1 MYIKQSHNPNLT
13 KPYSYVIGAFHRALG
28 GRSFRHKLQENGSNV
43 ACPIASEYNLGLR
56 PFHSNP
62 QFKKTSTKAN
72 QNCLT
77 NISMFSQFKAPKD
90 EESTSMESKK
100 TPRMEYLLVGVN

>member
-1 MYIKQSHNPNLT
+1 
-13 KPYSYVIGAFHRALG
+13 
-28 GRSFRHKLQENGSNV
+28 V
-43 ACPIASEYNLGLR
+43 ACPIASEHNLGLR

-77 NISMFSQFKAPKD
+77 NISIFSQFEAPKD
-90 EESTSMESKK
+90 EESTSMESK
-100 TPRMEYLLVGVN
+100 TSRMEYLLVGVN

>member
-1 MYIKQSHNPNLT
+1 MFGHE
-13 KPYSYVIGAFHRALG
+13 
-28 GRSFRHKLQENGSNV
+28 LQENGSNV
-43 ACPIASEYNLGLR
+43 ACPIASEYDLGLR

-90 EESTSMESKK
+90 GENTSMGSKNIK
-100 TPRMEYLLVGVN
+100 DGILTCWSE